1 MVNAATQI
9 AARERGRA
17 QLSARSAR
25 NAKSD
30 SEPSKLRCHTRLS
43 PAARTRL
50 ARFVGAERITE
61 GGHGASPPQLLAEM
75 MLDGKK
81 TTKAQEKK
89 RRGRFWLKEDGRGRN
104 PLLVKSAPHEGTGG
118 PSRDLRGA
126 ADACSARF
134 GKEER
139 GSCVWRKGGER
150 GLPPPLIPGAHVA
163 LLALPR
169 D

>member
-1 MVNAATQI
+1 MKSLLGWPPKSSPLNNLRGQRGDSNRCPRTRSRANFRAKR
-9 AARERGRA
+9 AKRGKRLCAERR
-17 QLSARSAR
+17 
-25 NAKSD
+25 
-30 SEPSKLRCHTRLS
+30 HTRLS

-104 PLLVKSAPHEGTGG
+104 PLLIKSAPHKRTGG

-126 ADACSARF
+126 ADARSARY
-134 GKEER
+134 
-139 GSCVWRKGGER
+139 
-150 GLPPPLIPGAHVA
+150 
-163 LLALPR
+163 
-169 D
+169 